1 MIALARQFGAAAKFS
16 GSGGAIVGLLLD
28 QSKKLKMAESFQ
40 KNGFVY
46 IGMYFYHYATKKFSL
61 RNYYVIYSD
70 LNPNYPPTDEEKN
83 MECIAGTEL

>member
-46 IGMYFYHYATKKFSL
+46 IGKFFIITQWKSSH
-61 RNYYVIYSD
+61 YVI
-70 LNPNYPPTDEEKN
+70 
-83 MECIAGTEL
+83 IQI

>member
-46 IGMYFYHYATKKFSL
+46 IGMYFYHNVTKDSDYAIYDVISL
-61 RNYYVIYSD
+61 RNSFRSKSK
-70 LNPNYPPTDEEKN
+70 LPTDR
-83 MECIAGTEL
+83 

>member
-1 MIALARQFGAAAKFS
+1 MILDHCLGGENLKMIALARQFGAAAKFS

-46 IGMYFYHYATKKFSL
+46 IGKK
-61 RNYYVIYSD
+61 RYYVVVIHYV
-70 LNPNYPPTDEEKN
+70 
-83 MECIAGTEL
+83 IAVRANQ

>member
-46 IGMYFYHYATKKFSL
+46 IGKFII
-61 RNYYVIYSD
+61 V
-70 LNPNYPPTDEEKN
+70 T
-83 MECIAGTEL
+83 